1 MLFHNLF
8 LWHQDIHFAL
18 LSSDK
23 SNKCYCGLTLSTQP
37 LVSSFNWWKL
47 VFSFMMPHLYVCH
60 CMSTYISPYHA
71 WINAIPFLLGS
82 LLTQFNVFRVLLPI
96 WFSEHMT
103 DHIIPSLI
111 LCILFWVPD
120 TARLCVTY
128 KLDCPLLCLY
138 HCTPYPYS
146 NWSYNF
152 TFTSNTLIRPDI
164 V

>member
-60 CMSTYISPYHA
+60 WVLISPCHS

-120 TARLCVTY
+120 KTRLCHLQTGLSFVINVSITVPLIPTVT
-128 KLDCPLLCLY
+128 D
-138 HCTPYPYS
+138 
-146 NWSYNF
+146 
-152 TFTSNTLIRPDI
+152 LIILPSHQTHL
-164 V
+164 

>member
-120 TARLCVTY
+120 TARLCHLQTGLSFVINVSITVPLIPTVT
-128 KLDCPLLCLY
+128 D
-138 HCTPYPYS
+138 
-146 NWSYNF
+146 
-152 TFTSNTLIRPDI
+152 LIILPSHQTHL
-164 V
+164 